1 MYRPRNVPPD
11 PKDLPQFLD
20 QELRNISHGQ
30 VAPVFVLALA
40 VSHKAPDK
48 VADGYVVLA
57 DGTDWNPGSGAGV
70 YCYRA
75 GAWRFLG

>member
-20 QELRNISHGQ
+20 QELRNIAQGQ

-57 DGTDWNPGSGAGV
+57 DGVFFNPGSGPGF
-70 YCYRA
+70 YGYRD
-75 GAWRFLG
+75 GSWRFLG